1 MHIAVPNRERIH
13 RLKVLGKHHV
23 QANPYDCRTVMSCA
37 VFRVK
42 EFKVVYE
49 EKLHAQ
55 FGWYHGTVR
64 PIAED
69 SPYFF
74 VRSGKT

>member
-1 MHIAVPNRERIH
+1 MHIAVPNRGGSTGWKI
-13 RLKVLGKHHV
+13 LGKHHV

-49 EKLHAQ
+49 EKLHVQ

-69 SPYFF
+69 SSYFF